1 MTKTPANYFL
11 RDITEIRITCESEI
25 PADPGANMEYPQ
37 QPKHRR
43 TVGLRRIAFVER
55 GFLMIA
61 PPTCK
66 LGDTLVFEGYADD
79 YGEHIAAVEFSL
91 DGGTSWTA
99 FDTGNSAPDL
109 MVRWTYSYEPTKSGR
124 YQLKVRSVS
133 DDGRRSH
140 KLP

>member
-1 MTKTPANYFL
+1 
-11 RDITEIRITCESEI
+11 
-25 PADPGANMEYPQ
+25 
-37 QPKHRR
+37 
-43 TVGLRRIAFVER
+43 
-55 GFLMIA
+55 MIA

-99 FDTGNSAPDL
+99 FDTGHSAPDL

-133 DDGRRSH
+133 DDGRRSPQAALAEFYVEDEPSIEQGGVG
-140 KLP
+140 KPGWE